1 MAKKDPMIS
10 LAAPD
15 PGPVAGID
23 NLPLPMGVSR
33 SGRLQAEQA
42 ARDVPA
48 SMAPN
53 DGDNPSIPD
62 TSLSSGPEVRMY
74 SQGSPKSDPTPAMPG
89 A

>member
-53 DGDNPSIPD
+53 NGDNPSIPD
-62 TSLSSGPEVRMY
+62 PGMTSGSDNRMY
-74 SQGSPKSDPTPAMPG
+74 SQSSPKSDPTPAMPG